1 MATDR
6 PEFTPDLSK
15 LDNRYQILTELN
27 RAGDSRAY
35 LARHLELNRD
45 VTIQVVRLP
54 VGADEASVEH
64 LASDARTLASSRHP
78 HIIPVLEELP
88 LGDGTYAVVRPR
100 VRGTTLDQLI
110 STVGTIPNLRVAD
123 TLEQVSGALDWAR
136 AQGIVHRH
144 VSPSGVV
151 FQQGSGKVLLAF
163 EPAPMLGSALP
174 SACDDAQMLGE
185 LAWRM
190 LAGQRAAAARLSS
203 LTTVRP
209 ELSRI
214 VIKEVDALIQC
225 DPTGEAPGIAP
236 LLSALDPGR
245 VVALTPVVR
254 ASEGAPSEAVVVAA
268 APAVVAAPSVSRSY
282 STPVGSRDRDAVVV
296 VHHGLSFGARL
307 AMAVGIAAVIVA
319 VAMLLL
325 NHRRGTAGRTAA
337 GVTTPDTGSMAT
349 GDVSLRRPDPAAM
362 NYDTTAIRRVAPGTV
377 APTPA
382 MPGTTT
388 VIPGR
393 TGMIAPPLTRRSE
406 PGVPYPPVVTMPR
419 SNPRDSARRADSAR
433 ADSARPTRDTARL
446 QFTGAVCDSPAAAD
460 QRTCLANSIRDN
472 DVALNEAYRRVVA
485 ALRRQA
491 NVSDDAPDPPPVE
504 QLRRTEQS
512 WLEWRDS
519 VCRGVGGAP
528 LYARA
533 RAQCFAQESA
543 RRARVLQQKLDS
555 LPPR

>member
-15 LDNRYQILTELN
+15 LDDRYQILTELN

-45 VTIQVVRLP
+45 VMIQVVRLP
-54 VGADEASVEH
+54 EGADEASAED

-88 LGDGTYAVVRPR
+88 LGDGTHAIVRPR
-100 VRGTTLDQLI
+100 VRGTTLEQLI
-110 STVGTIPNLRVAD
+110 STVWTIPIVRVAD

-136 AQGIVHRH
+136 AQGVVHRH
-144 VSPSGVV
+144 VSPNGVV

-163 EPAPMLGSALP
+163 EPAPMLGTTEP
-174 SACDDAQMLGE
+174 SACDDAQTLGE

-203 LTTVRP
+203 LATVRP
-209 ELSRI
+209 ELSRT

-225 DPTGEAPGIAP
+225 DRTGEAPGIAP
-236 LLSALDPGR
+236 LISALDPGR
-245 VVALTPVVR
+245 VVALTPTVR
-254 ASEGAPSEAVVVAA
+254 ATEAAPSETVVAA
-268 APAVVAAPSVSRSY
+268 TAPAVVAAPSVSRSY
-282 STPVGSRDRDAVVV
+282 STPVGSSDRDAVVV

-349 GDVSLRRPDPAAM
+349 GDVSLRRPDAAAM
-362 NYDTTAIRRVAPGTV
+362 NYDTTAIRRVAPGAV
-377 APTPA
+377 APSPA

-388 VIPGR
+388 VVPGR

-419 SNPRDSARRADSAR
+419 ANPTDSARRADSAR
-433 ADSARPTRDTARL
+433 ADSARPTRDTAKS
-446 QFTGAVCDSPAAAD
+446 QFTGDVCDSPTAAD

-472 DVALNEAYRRVVA
+472 DVALNDAYRRVVA

-491 NVSDDAPDPPPVE
+491 NVSDDAPDPPSVE

-519 VCRGVGGAP
+519 LCRGVGGAP

-543 RRARVLQQKLDS
+543 RRTRVLQQKLDS
-555 LPPR
+555 LPQR

>member
-15 LDNRYQILTELN
+15 LDDRYQILTELN

-35 LARHLELNRD
+35 LARHRELNRD

-54 VGADEASVEH
+54 EGADEASAEQ

-88 LGDGTYAVVRPR
+88 LGDGTYAIVRPR
-100 VRGTTLDQLI
+100 VRGTTLEQLI
-110 STVGTIPNLRVAD
+110 STVGTIPNVRVAD

-144 VSPSGVV
+144 ISLNGVV

-163 EPAPMLGSALP
+163 EPAPMLDGTMP
-174 SACDDAQMLGE
+174 NACDDAKTLGD

-203 LTTVRP
+203 LATVRP

-214 VIKEVDALIQC
+214 VIKELDALIQC
-225 DPTGEAPGIAP
+225 DRTGEAPGIAP
-236 LLSALDPGR
+236 LVSALDPGR
-245 VVALTPVVR
+245 VVALTPSVR
-254 ASEGAPSEAVVVAA
+254 AAEAAPSETVVAA
-268 APAVVAAPSVSRSY
+268 TAPAVVAAPSVSRSY

-296 VHHGLSFGARL
+296 VHRGLSFGTRL
-307 AMAVGIAAVIVA
+307 AMAVGIVVVIVA

-349 GDVSLRRPDPAAM
+349 GDVSLRRSNAGTM
-362 NYDTTAIRRVAPGTV
+362 NYDTTAIRRVAPGAV

-388 VIPGR
+388 VVPGR

-419 SNPRDSARRADSAR
+419 SNPTDSARRADSAR
-433 ADSARPTRDTARL
+433 ADSARPTRDTARP
-446 QFTGAVCDSPAAAD
+446 QFTGDVCDSPAAAD

-491 NVSDDAPDPPPVE
+491 NVSDDAPDPPSVE

-519 VCRGVGGAP
+519 NCRGVGGAP

>member
-54 VGADEASVEH
+54 EGADEASAEH
-64 LASDARTLASSRHP
+64 FASDARTLASSRHP

-100 VRGTTLDQLI
+100 VRGTTLEQLI
-110 STVGTIPNLRVAD
+110 STVGTIPNVRVAD

-144 VSPSGVV
+144 VSPGGVV

-163 EPAPMLGSALP
+163 EPAPMLGTTVP
-174 SACDDAQMLGE
+174 NACDDAQTLGE

-209 ELSRI
+209 ELSRT

-225 DPTGEAPGIAP
+225 DRTGEAPGIAP
-236 LLSALDPGR
+236 LISALDPGR
-245 VVALTPVVR
+245 VVALTPTVR
-254 ASEGAPSEAVVVAA
+254 ASESAPSETVVAA
-268 APAVVAAPSVSRSY
+268 TAPAVVAPPSVSRTY

-349 GDVSLRRPDPAAM
+349 GDVSLRRPDAAAM
-362 NYDTTAIRRVAPGTV
+362 NYDTTAIRRVAPGAV

-388 VIPGR
+388 VVPGR

-406 PGVPYPPVVTMPR
+406 PAVPYPPVVTMPR
-419 SNPRDSARRADSAR
+419 SNTT
-433 ADSARPTRDTARL
+433 DSARPTRDTARS
-446 QFTGAVCDSPAAAD
+446 QFTGDVCDSPSAAD

-491 NVSDDAPDPPPVE
+491 NVSDDAPDPPAVE

>member
-1 MATDR
+1 MSTDR

-27 RAGDSRAY
+27 RAGDTRAY

-54 VGADEASVEH
+54 EGADEASAEQ
-64 LASDARTLASSRHP
+64 LASDAHILASSRHP
-78 HIIPVLEELP
+78 HIVPVLEELP
-88 LGDGTYAVVRPR
+88 LGDGTHAVVRPR
-100 VRGTTLDQLI
+100 VRGTTLEQLI

-136 AQGIVHRH
+136 LQGVVHRH

-163 EPAPMLGSALP
+163 EPAPTLGTTLP
-174 SACDDAQMLGE
+174 SACDDARTLGE

-203 LTTVRP
+203 LATVRP
-209 ELSRI
+209 ELSRT

-225 DPTGEAPGIAP
+225 DRTGEAVGIAP
-236 LLSALDPGR
+236 LISALDPGR
-245 VVALTPVVR
+245 VVALTPAAR
-254 ASEGAPSEAVVVAA
+254 AAEAAPSGTVVAATAPAVVAA
-268 APAVVAAPSVSRSY
+268 APAVSRSY
-282 STPVGSRDRDAVVV
+282 ATPVGSSDRDAVIV
-296 VHHGLSFGARL
+296 VHTGLSFGTRL

-319 VAMLLL
+319 VALLLL
-325 NHRRGTAGRTAA
+325 NHRRGPAGRTAA

-349 GDVSLRRPDPAAM
+349 GDVSLRRPDGPAT
-362 NYDTTAIRRVAPGTV
+362 NYDTTAIRRVAPGAV
-377 APTPA
+377 VPTTA

-393 TGMIAPPLTRRSE
+393 TGMIAPPGTRRSE
-406 PGVPYPPVVTMPR
+406 PPVPYPPFLPR
-419 SNPRDSARRADSAR
+419 NSADSARRADSVR
-433 ADSARPTRDTARL
+433 ADSARPTRDTARS
-446 QFTGAVCDSPAAAD
+446 QSTGDVCDSPASAD
-460 QRTCLANSIRDN
+460 QRACLASAIRDN
-472 DVALNEAYRRVVA
+472 DVALNETYRRVVV

-491 NVSDDAPDPPPVE
+491 NVSDDAPDPPAVE

-512 WLEWRDS
+512 WLDWRDS
-519 VCRGVGGAP
+519 ACRGVGGAP

>member
-54 VGADEASVEH
+54 EGADEASAEH
-64 LASDARTLASSRHP
+64 LASDARALASSRHP

-88 LGDGTYAVVRPR
+88 LGDGTHAVVRPR
-100 VRGTTLDQLI
+100 VRGTTLEQLI
-110 STVGTIPNLRVAD
+110 STVGTIPNVRVAD

-144 VSPSGVV
+144 VSPNGVV

-163 EPAPMLGSALP
+163 EPAPMLGTTVP
-174 SACDDAQMLGE
+174 NACDDAQMLGE

-203 LTTVRP
+203 LATVRP
-209 ELSRI
+209 ELSRT

-225 DPTGEAPGIAP
+225 DRNGEAPGIAP
-236 LLSALDPGR
+236 LISALDPGGGR
-245 VVALTPVVR
+245 VVALTPTVR
-254 ASEGAPSEAVVVAA
+254 ATEAAPSETVIAA
-268 APAVVAAPSVSRSY
+268 TAPAVVAAASVSRSD

-296 VHHGLSFGARL
+296 AHRGLSFGARL

-337 GVTTPDTGSMAT
+337 GVATPDTGSMAT
-349 GDVSLRRPDPAAM
+349 GDVSLRRPDAAAM
-362 NYDTTAIRRVAPGTV
+362 NYDTTAIRRVAPGAV

-382 MPGTTT
+382 IPGTTT
-388 VIPGR
+388 VVPGR

-406 PGVPYPPVVTMPR
+406 PPVPHPP
-419 SNPRDSARRADSAR
+419 
-433 ADSARPTRDTARL
+433 
-446 QFTGAVCDSPAAAD
+446 
-460 QRTCLANSIRDN
+460 
-472 DVALNEAYRRVVA
+472 
-485 ALRRQA
+485 
-491 NVSDDAPDPPPVE
+491 
-504 QLRRTEQS
+504 
-512 WLEWRDS
+512 
-519 VCRGVGGAP
+519 
-528 LYARA
+528 
-533 RAQCFAQESA
+533 
-543 RRARVLQQKLDS
+543 
-555 LPPR
+555 

>member
-6 PEFTPDLSK
+6 PDFTPDLSK

-54 VGADEASVEH
+54 EGADEASAEH
-64 LASDARTLASSRHP
+64 LASDAHILASSRHP

-100 VRGTTLDQLI
+100 VRGTTLEQLI

-136 AQGIVHRH
+136 ARGVVYRH
-144 VSPSGVV
+144 VAPTGVV

-163 EPAPMLGSALP
+163 EPAPEIGTSLP
-174 SACDDAQMLGE
+174 NACDDARTLGE

-190 LAGQRAAAARLSS
+190 LAGPRAAAARLSS
-203 LTTVRP
+203 LETVRP

-214 VIKEVDALIQC
+214 VIREVDALIQC
-225 DPTGEAPGIAP
+225 DRSGEAPGIAP
-236 LLSALDPGR
+236 LVSALDPGR
-245 VVALTPVVR
+245 VVALTPAVR
-254 ASEGAPSEAVVVAA
+254 SAEAAPSETVVAST
-268 APAVVAAPSVSRSY
+268 APAAAAAAAPSVSRSY
-282 STPVGSRDRDAVVV
+282 ATPVGSSDRDAVVV
-296 VHHGLSFGARL
+296 VHRGLSFGARL
-307 AMAVGIAAVIVA
+307 AMAVGIAAVIVT

-325 NHRRGTAGRTAA
+325 NHRRGPAGRTAA

-349 GDVSLRRPDPAAM
+349 GDVSLRRPESAAM
-362 NYDTTAIRRVAPGTV
+362 NYDTTGIRRVAPGAVVPST
-377 APTPA
+377 A

-393 TGMIAPPLTRRSE
+393 TGMIAPPTTRRSE
-406 PGVPYPPVVTMPR
+406 PPVAHPPVLPR
-419 SNPRDSARRADSAR
+419 NSADSIR
-433 ADSARPTRDTARL
+433 ADSARPARDTARS
-446 QFTGAVCDSPAAAD
+446 QSTGDVCDSPASAD
-460 QRTCLANSIRDN
+460 QRACLATAIRDN

-491 NVSDDAPDPPPVE
+491 NVGDDAPDPPAVE

-519 VCRGVGGAP
+519 LCRGVGSMP

>member
-6 PEFTPDLSK
+6 PDFTPDLSK

-54 VGADEASVEH
+54 AGADEASAEH
-64 LASDARTLASSRHP
+64 LASDAHILASSRHP
-78 HIIPVLEELP
+78 HIIPVIEELP

-100 VRGTTLDQLI
+100 VRGTTLEQLI

-123 TLEQVSGALDWAR
+123 TLEQVSGGLDWAR

-144 VSPSGVV
+144 VSPTGVV

-163 EPAPMLGSALP
+163 EPAPEISATLP
-174 SACDDAQMLGE
+174 NACDDARMLGE

-203 LTTVRP
+203 LETVRP
-209 ELSRI
+209 ELSRT
-214 VIKEVDALIQC
+214 VIREVDALIQC
-225 DPTGEAPGIAP
+225 DRTGEVPGVAP
-236 LLSALDPGR
+236 LISALDPGR
-245 VVALTPVVR
+245 VVALTPAVR
-254 ASEGAPSEAVVVAA
+254 AAQAAPSETVVTATEPAAVAA
-268 APAVVAAPSVSRSY
+268 AAPVVSRSY
-282 STPVGSRDRDAVVV
+282 ATPVGSSDRDAVVA
-296 VHHGLSFGARL
+296 VHRGLSFGARL

-325 NHRRGTAGRTAA
+325 NHRRGPAGRTAS
-337 GVTTPDTGSMAT
+337 GVTTRDTGSMAT
-349 GDVSLRRPDPAAM
+349 GDVSLRRREDAAM
-362 NYDTTAIRRVAPGTV
+362 NYDTTAIRRAAPGAV

-382 MPGTTT
+382 VPGTTT
-388 VIPGR
+388 VVPGR
-393 TGMIAPPLTRRSE
+393 TGMIAPPATRRSE
-406 PGVPYPPVVTMPR
+406 PPVPHPPVLPR
-419 SNPRDSARRADSAR
+419 NAADSAPR
-433 ADSARPTRDTARL
+433 PDSADSARPARDTSRP
-446 QFTGAVCDSPAAAD
+446 QWTGDVCDSPASAD
-460 QRTCLANSIRDN
+460 QRACLANAIRDN

-491 NVSDDAPDPPPVE
+491 NVGDDAPDPPAVE

-519 VCRGVGGAP
+519 VCRGVGSAP

-543 RRARVLQQKLDS
+543 RRTRVLQQKLDS

>member
-1 MATDR
+1 MVHPMSTDR

-15 LDNRYQILTELN
+15 LDNRYQVLTELN
-27 RAGDSRAY
+27 RAGDTRAY

-54 VGADEASVEH
+54 EGASDESAEQ
-64 LASDARTLASSRHP
+64 LASDAHILASSRHP
-78 HIIPVLEELP
+78 HIVPVIEELP
-88 LGDGTYAVVRPR
+88 LGDGGGTHAVVRPR
-100 VRGTTLDQLI
+100 VRGTTLEQLI

-123 TLEQVSGALDWAR
+123 TLEQVSDALDWAR
-136 AQGIVHRH
+136 SQGVVHRH

-163 EPAPMLGSALP
+163 EPAPMLGATP
-174 SACDDAQMLGE
+174 HGACDDARTLGE

-203 LTTVRP
+203 LATVRP
-209 ELSRI
+209 ELSRT

-225 DPTGEAPGIAP
+225 DRSGEAPGVAP
-236 LLSALDPGR
+236 LISALDPGR
-245 VVALTPVVR
+245 VVALTAAVR
-254 ASEGAPSEAVVVAA
+254 TAEAAPSGTVVAATAPAVVVAA
-268 APAVVAAPSVSRSY
+268 PTVSRSY
-282 STPVGSRDRDAVVV
+282 ATPVGSNDRDAVVV
-296 VHHGLSFGARL
+296 VHTGLSFGTRL

-319 VAMLLL
+319 VALLL
-325 NHRRGTAGRTAA
+325 LTHRRGPAGRTAA

-349 GDVSLRRPDPAAM
+349 GDVSLRRPDGAAK
-362 NYDTTAIRRVAPGTV
+362 NYDTSAIRRVAPGAV
-377 APTPA
+377 VPTSA

-388 VIPGR
+388 VVPGR
-393 TGMIAPPLTRRSE
+393 TGMIAPPGTRRSE
-406 PGVPYPPVVTMPR
+406 PPVPYPPVLPR
-419 SNPRDSARRADSAR
+419 NSADSAR
-433 ADSARPTRDTARL
+433 ADSARPARDTARPPS
-446 QFTGAVCDSPAAAD
+446 TGDVCDSPAAAD
-460 QRTCLANSIRDN
+460 QRACLANAIRDN
-472 DVALNEAYRRVVA
+472 DVALNEAYRRVVV

-491 NVSDDAPDPPPVE
+491 NVVDDAPDPPAVE

-519 VCRGVGGAP
+519 LCRGAGSMP